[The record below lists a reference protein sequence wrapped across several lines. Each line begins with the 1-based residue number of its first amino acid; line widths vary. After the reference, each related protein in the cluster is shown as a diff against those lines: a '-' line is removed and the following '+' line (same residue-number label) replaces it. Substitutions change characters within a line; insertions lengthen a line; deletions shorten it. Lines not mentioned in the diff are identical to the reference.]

1 MSYYGKKVG
10 TVQPLLFGGYE
21 SGPRISRE
29 QSVRFFGDFCF
40 GRSSYR
46 RRKQFGFFRSRFLPV
61 VKPVE
66 VDAEWSEEGLNR
78 GRSFA
83 ERREQPQASLA
94 KLALAAP
101 KRGESP
107 RPSNEMKLDWLDHRS
122 T

>member
-21 SGPRISRE
+21 SGPRIPRE
-29 QSVRFFGDFCF
+29 FSIYFFGDDCF
-40 GRSSYR
+40 GCSSRR
-46 RRKQFGFFRSRFLPV
+46 RRKQFGFFRSRLLSV

-66 VDAEWSEEGLNR
+66 VEAEWREEGLNR
-78 GRSFA
+78 RRSFA

-101 KRGESP
+101 KRGESL
-107 RPSNEMKLDWLDHRS
+107 RPSNEMKQDWLDHRS